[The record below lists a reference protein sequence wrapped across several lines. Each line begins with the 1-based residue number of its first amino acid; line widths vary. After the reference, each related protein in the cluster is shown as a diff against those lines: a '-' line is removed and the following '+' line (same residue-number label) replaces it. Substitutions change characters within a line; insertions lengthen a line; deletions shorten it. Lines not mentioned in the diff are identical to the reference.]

1 MSLFYNLIY
10 KHNLLSLPLCSK
22 AYLLLHSMKVNTKKT
37 PPVLTREGFD
47 DDERTVDIA
56 STIYILAYFQTKFK
70 FIFIY
75 FHCIKVKSLFISNS
89 FLFNNASIGFCSCA
103 TYI

>member
-1 MSLFYNLIY
+1 
-10 KHNLLSLPLCSK
+10 
-22 AYLLLHSMKVNTKKT
+22 MKVNIKKI
-37 PPVLTREGFD
+37 PPAFKRGGFD

-70 FIFIY
+70 FIFLY
-75 FHCIKVKSLFISNS
+75 FHCKNVISLFI
-89 FLFNNASIGFCSCA
+89 FILFGSRTPLIGLCSCA